1 MITDPM
7 ECDVQPRAQPQ
18 PPRTAAPR
26 SAAAALLALAML
38 GGCGGSPGDA
48 GAPPLDVAQ
57 RTAAATATAQGNAQ
71 CVGIRPFY
79 WEIGDRA
86 SVLASGSVTRPGGP
100 SVSGSDVMSIASA
113 SKWLYSTYY
122 LERTLGALTPTDVD
136 FLTFRSGYSSL
147 STCMGATTVAECLD
161 LDNGRGSTNG
171 AYNPASAGKFDYN
184 GGHMQRHAADIG
196 LGALDAVG
204 LAAEMKSKL
213 GADIELAFGQPQ
225 LAGGAHMSATDYA
238 KVLRKILDGT
248 LLMNSALGTYA
259 VCTDP
264 ASCPQAVSTPS
275 PKGERWH
282 YSLGHWI
289 EDDPVIGDGAFSS
302 TGAFGFYPWIDRSK
316 TYYGVVARLD
326 LLGAVDSVD
335 CGRLIRKAWVSG
347 TAQ

>member
-1 MITDPM
+1 MIAGPM
-7 ECDVQPRAQPQ
+7 ESDVRPRAQPQ
-18 PPRTAAPR
+18 PPRIAAPR
-26 SAAAALLALAML
+26 TAAAALLALAML
-38 GGCGGSPGDA
+38 GGCGGSPSGTD
-48 GAPPLDVAQ
+48 APPLDVAQ
-57 RTAAATATAQGNAQ
+57 RIAAATTTAQGNAQ

-122 LERTLGALTPTDVD
+122 VQRTRAALTPKDIE
-136 FLTFRSGYSSL
+136 FLTLRSGYSSL
-147 STCMGATTVAECLD
+147 FTCLGAATVGECLN
-161 LDNGRGSTNG
+161 LDNGHGSVNG

-184 GGHMQRHAADIG
+184 GGHMQRHAADVG
-196 LGALDAVG
+196 LGALDEAG
-204 LAAEMKSKL
+204 LAAELRSQL
-213 GADIELAFGQPQ
+213 GADVELAFGQPQ
-225 LAGGAHMSATDYA
+225 PAGGVLMSATDYA

-282 YSLGHWI
+282 YSLGHWV
-289 EDDPVIGDGAFSS
+289 EDDPVVGDGAFSS